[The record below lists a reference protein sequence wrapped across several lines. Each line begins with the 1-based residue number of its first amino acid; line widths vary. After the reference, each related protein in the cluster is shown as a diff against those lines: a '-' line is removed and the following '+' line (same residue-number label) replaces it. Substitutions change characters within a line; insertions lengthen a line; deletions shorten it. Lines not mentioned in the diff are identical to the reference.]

1 MVILPPAGHGV
12 LGLLAGQQ
20 TSDRLW
26 CSPFL
31 PNRVTYHWRELPQVS
46 FLSPQ
51 KFCACLSRQNT
62 FFWFVFV
69 FATKACYSFVATNFC
84 RDKHVFCR
92 DKSMLAATKYITKVC
107 LFCRDKRRVLS
118 RQWSNGAVRA
128 WLIRFMHVIYCETR
142 LGLHVPGQC
151 FSGQCEFHHLYEA

>member
-26 CSPFL
+26 CSFL

-92 DKSMLAATKYITKVC
+92 DKSMLFKYFQYTSSKV
-107 LFCRDKRRVLS
+107 LSRQAYFCRDKRRSLS
-118 RQWSNGAVRA
+118 QQ
-128 WLIRFMHVIYCETR
+128 TR
-142 LGLHVPGQC
+142 VC
-151 FSGQCEFHHLYEA
+151 FDKTFAATKMILVEAPA